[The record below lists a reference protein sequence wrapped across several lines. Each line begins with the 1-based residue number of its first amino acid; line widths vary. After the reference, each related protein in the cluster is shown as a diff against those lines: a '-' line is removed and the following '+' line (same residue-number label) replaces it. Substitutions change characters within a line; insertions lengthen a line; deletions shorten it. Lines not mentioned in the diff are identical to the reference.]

1 MTDQPTPAPGNRR
14 FYRLHRPVDVSGI
27 SGTGFPAEIA
37 VFSDGH
43 AAIHWPG
50 KYPTTTPHPGGLAW
64 TEGIH
69 CHHGTTL
76 QPLDDPRLARI
87 AEAHS
92 KSTGVGGTTDGLC
105 SECELPHPC
114 PTYTW
119 AATDRNPLATWDPAD
134 DEPESE
140 PCPAGLLPK
149 GDAPVE
155 RCIVEGGHGTHVAAT
170 GRRWKDGDQ
179 P

>member
-1 MTDQPTPAPGNRR
+1 MTDQPTPGNRR

-50 KYPTTTPHPGGLAW
+50 RYPTTTPHPGGLAW

-76 QPLDDPRLARI
+76 EPLDDPRLARI

-92 KSTGVGGTTDGLC
+92 KDAGEGGLTNGDC
-105 SECELPHPC
+105 NECGHPHPC
-114 PTYTW
+114 PTYIW
-119 AATDRNPLATWDPAD
+119 ATTDRDPLATWDPNDDD
-134 DEPESE
+134 DEPDNPPTTTKE
-140 PCPAGLLPK
+140 
-149 GDAPVE
+149 
-155 RCIVEGGHGTHVAAT
+155 TT
-170 GRRWKDGDQ
+170 T
-179 P
+179 